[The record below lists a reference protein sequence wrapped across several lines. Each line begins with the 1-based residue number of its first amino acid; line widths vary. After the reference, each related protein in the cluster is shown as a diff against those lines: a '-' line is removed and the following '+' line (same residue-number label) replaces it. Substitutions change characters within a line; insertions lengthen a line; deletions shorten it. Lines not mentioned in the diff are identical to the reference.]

1 MIVAMISLAGGEESL
16 SHPLS
21 FYSKS
26 VQFMDGRHK
35 VTFFYGDED
44 WGHPPYWAMVTPLR

>member
-35 VTFFYGDED
+35 VTFYGDED

>member
-35 VTFFYGDED
+35 VTFFMAMKIGDTLLTGP
-44 WGHPPYWAMVTPLR
+44 WLHH